1 TDVRLADGVPLP
13 PQPAAPI
20 LLQPVTRAQTISIIN
35 PNLRT
40 GYVHDFGIAV
50 QHEFFRN
57 TIGEIAYVGTRG
69 VKLYMDED
77 LDQPRAYSSVF
88 LQDFREIQAFQTN
101 GTVPSPSNTLV
112 RLFGSSA
119 SVLSTLGA
127 TNFTQGLLGTVAN
140 NLDRQQYTRY
150 AAAGVSQYYL
160 R

>member
-1 TDVRLADGVPLP
+1 L
-13 PQPAAPI
+13 
-20 LLQPVTRAQTISIIN
+20 N

-40 GYVHDFGIAV
+40 GYVHDFGLSI

-77 LDQPRAYSSVF
+77 LNQPRAYGSF
-88 LQDFREIQAFQTN
+88 LQDFKEIQAFQTS
-101 GTVPSPSNTLV
+101 GAAPSAANTLV
-112 RLFGSSA
+112 RICGTPA
-119 SVLSTLGA
+119 TVLSTLGA

-150 AAAGVSQYYL
+150 AAAGVSQFYL
-160 R
+160 RNFPQFNRFIYGTNDGRSYYDSLQM